1 MPDLSFTRENMTKAV
16 ELAASASP
24 RRATT
29 AELELFA
36 FIVGAVRRSH
46 VPGTVTVGE
55 LLIAHDLLYIG
66 AVRGT
71 TTGLRE
77 SLAAAL
83 LARGHV
89 PAPHEYAGNWW
100 LWWPTQG
107 RGTCQHCGQDRLV
120 RRYSDLWGK
129 PYRYLCEHCHGQE
142 VAEET
147 SSSGSR
153 YQLN

>member
-1 MPDLSFTRENMTKAV
+1 MLDLTFTREDMTKAV
-16 ELAASASP
+16 ELAATARG

-36 FIVGAVRRSH
+36 FIVGAERRSRA
-46 VPGTVTVGE
+46 PGTVTVGE

-77 SLAAAL
+77 ALAGAL

-100 LWWPTQG
+100 LWWPSQG
-107 RGTCQHCGQDRLV
+107 RGTCQNCRQGRQV
-120 RRYSDLWGK
+120 RRYTDSLGK
-129 PYRYLCEHCHGQE
+129 PYRYLCEYCHTQE
-142 VAEET
+142 VAEEMEELH
-147 SSSGSR
+147 R
-153 YQLN
+153 YLLN

>member
-1 MPDLSFTRENMTKAV
+1 MLDLTFTREDMTKAV
-16 ELAASASP
+16 ELAASASG

-36 FIVGAVRRSH
+36 FIVGALRRSH
-46 VPGTVTVGE
+46 VPGTVTTGE

-77 SLAAAL
+77 SLAVAL
-83 LARGHV
+83 LERGHV
-89 PAPHEYAGNWW
+89 PAPHEYSGNWW
-100 LWWPTQG
+100 RWWPSQG
-107 RGTCQHCGQDRLV
+107 RGTCQSCRQDRPV
-120 RRYSDLWGK
+120 RRYSDVGGK
-129 PYRYLCEHCHGQE
+129 PYQYLCEHCRGHE
-142 VAEET
+142 VVEEAAQL
-147 SSSGSR
+147 GR